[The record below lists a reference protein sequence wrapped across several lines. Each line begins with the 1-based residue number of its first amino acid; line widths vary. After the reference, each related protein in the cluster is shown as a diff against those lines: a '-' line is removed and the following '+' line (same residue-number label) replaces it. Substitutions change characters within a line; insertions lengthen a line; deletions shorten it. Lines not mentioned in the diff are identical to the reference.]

1 MPSLVGV
8 QDKRSAPRASKGV
21 LGRAAALAL
30 VPMAFAGCGGSKSK
44 SAGGTKSES
53 AEVASVAHR
62 YYAALAS
69 GNGSEFCSLLTG
81 ETREELIKE
90 IQSVYRIQG
99 RQANNLTCPLVVKTL
114 REGIRQDQ
122 IAGLKQAKVTV
133 VSLSGNSATV
143 SVTLS
148 IAGRSRATAVTLSKT
163 AAGWLISKLPSVSPG
178 TAA

>member
-1 MPSLVGV
+1 MPLLAGI
-8 QDKRSAPRASKGV
+8 QDKHSAPRASKGV
-21 LGRAAALAL
+21 LRRVAAVAL

-53 AEVASVAHR
+53 AEVTSVAHR

-81 ETREELIKE
+81 ETREELLKE

-99 RQANNLTCPLVVKTL
+99 RRANNLTCPEVVKIL
-114 REGIRQDQ
+114 HEGTQDQ
-122 IAGLKQAKVTV
+122 IAGFNQAKVTV
-133 VSLSGNSATV
+133 LSLSGNSATV

-148 IAGRSRATAVTLSKT
+148 IAGQSRATAVTLSKT
-163 AAGWLISKLPSVSPG
+163 ASGWLISKLPSAPSS
-178 TAA
+178 TST